1 MKRER
6 VVSSSLLRIWGWHH
20 MEGLLQSLGA
30 WHGPW
35 RCREDTSHPCL
46 WRERGCSNASG
57 GISMGGTLCSRLVP
71 RSRPRSPLFGGRG
84 MAARGAER
92 LFCPQVGQE
101 GGSRRSQQSPSLG
114 AILQGLG
121 GRSCTSSSSVSVTV
135 TELAA
140 ATSPHLPAPSPSPN
154 ASWHHSGERERPDES
169 HRGAVWDGGFPP
181 ALSPGAGGTVAYSCG
196 SGSYCF
202 SVAV

>member
-1 MKRER
+1 M
-6 VVSSSLLRIWGWHH
+6 
-20 MEGLLQSLGA
+20 A
-30 WHGPW
+30 HG
-35 RCREDTSHPCL
+35 
-46 WRERGCSNASG
+46 
-57 GISMGGTLCSRLVP
+57 
-71 RSRPRSPLFGGRG
+71 
-84 MAARGAER
+84 GAER
-92 LFCPQVGQE
+92 THLTPACGVKGAVVMPVVASAWGGHCAAASYPAPGHVPLFLEAEGWQLGGLRGFSAPKVGQE

-140 ATSPHLPAPSPSPN
+140 ATSPHLPPPSPSPK

-169 HRGAVWDGGFPP
+169 HHGAVWDGGFPP

>member
-20 MEGLLQSLGA
+20 MEGLLRSLGA
-30 WHGPW
+30 WRGPW
-35 RCREDTSHPCL
+35 RCREDTSPPCP
-46 WRERGCSNASG
+46 WREGGCSNASSD
-57 GISMGGTLCSRLVP
+57 ISVEGTLCSRLVP
-71 RSRPRSPLFGGRG
+71 HSGPCSPLFEGKGT
-84 MAARGAER
+84 AARGAER

-114 AILQGLG
+114 AILQGRG
-121 GRSCTSSSSVSVTV
+121 GRSGTSSSSVSVTA

-140 ATSPHLPAPSPSPN
+140 ATSPHLLPPSPSPN
-154 ASWHHSGERERPDES
+154 ASWQHTGERERPDES